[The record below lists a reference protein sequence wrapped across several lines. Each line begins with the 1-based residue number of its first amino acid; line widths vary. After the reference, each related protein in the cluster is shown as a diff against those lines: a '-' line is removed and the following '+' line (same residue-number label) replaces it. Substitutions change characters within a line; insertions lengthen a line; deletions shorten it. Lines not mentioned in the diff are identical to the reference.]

1 MELMP
6 FLRCRVIGEEISEK
20 SWLVL
25 FELFD
30 KKRVSATV
38 PNDFIYEKRLCRVK
52 EHSRGKN
59 WIKIILP
66 VSTLGGNDLLTVNK
80 NNVEWHR

>member
-20 SWLVL
+20 GWLVL

-38 PNDFIYEKRLCRVK
+38 PNDFIYEKRLCRVR
-52 EHSRGKN
+52 EHSRGKD
-59 WIKIILP
+59 WIKVILP
-66 VSTLGGNDLLTVNK
+66 VPTSGGSCVLTINK
-80 NNVEWHR
+80 NLIEWHN